1 MDRSNTPAK
10 PPIDLV
16 SEIGFLP
23 EWMIDEIADPLSTL
37 SPGEAAKKGAALV
50 ALGNHLTENAKKTVF
65 GAKGRED
72 HGAVFDTI
80 DTSSYPVVNNDA
92 VKKQFPQE
100 KFPGLYRTQTRK
112 AYVTIDL
119 PFNTKKIQQPSG

>member
-1 MDRSNTPAK
+1 MTTTADTP
-10 PPIDLV
+10 IQHT
-16 SEIGFLP
+16 
-23 EWMIDEIADPLSTL
+23 PLSPFQRWIV
-37 SPGEAAKKGAALV
+37 SGKW
-50 ALGNHLTENAKKTVF
+50 GNHLTEHSKKAVF

-100 KFPGLYRTQTRK
+100 QFPGLYRTQTRK